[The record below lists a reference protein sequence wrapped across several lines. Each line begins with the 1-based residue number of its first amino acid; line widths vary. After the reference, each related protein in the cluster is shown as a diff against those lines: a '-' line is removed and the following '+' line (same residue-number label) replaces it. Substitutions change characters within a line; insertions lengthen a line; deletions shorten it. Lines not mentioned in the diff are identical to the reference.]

1 MKTNEREKMN
11 KSEMKFYAKDT
22 NIGAVL
28 FSENKKFQVPRYQR
42 PYAWT
47 TEQVSE
53 FWEDLLTNPEP
64 YFLGSLIFN
73 LEEEKETGYIDT
85 IDGQQRL
92 LTITILMAV
101 LRDAMKLLYPEK
113 SKLYQRKSISIENWK
128 GGEAFRIIPSDT
140 LKDYFIQYIQNID
153 DDILNSEPK
162 TDEEQKVK
170 SVYEYFKEKVEL
182 EQRRISSV
190 EGKIEMLEELR
201 DKVANLIVINVE
213 IGKEEDAYEIFETT
227 NARGV
232 ELSVADLLKNLIFKK
247 IPAGKDRDFAKDV
260 WQEISTNIESSDTEL
275 KKFLRY
281 YWISKYSQV
290 TEKKLYRE
298 IKNKVSN
305 WQSFLEEVWE
315 AADLYNKMLDG
326 SEMDFQHLKSGLKIY
341 NSLFALKIMG
351 VSQSYVFLMTILRNQ
366 ERLGTDPYNIFHL
379 IEKFSFQYHLVTK
392 LPGNR
397 VEKLYSKYALKLED
411 TLNSSTS
418 KNNGGKVQ
426 SLFSQF
432 ERELLELA
440 PPKDFFVKKF
450 ANLEY
455 RNAEFNRRLM
465 KYVLAKIDGYY
476 RKTDEHRI
484 DFNNVNIEHILPQ
497 NPSKDWNL
505 EKNEIKS
512 YVNKLGNLTL
522 ISKRINSKVQNST
535 IEKKLPDLETSE
547 LPVTQVLVQEIR
559 AKMVWGEKEIT
570 NRQQE
575 FAELAFEKIWKI

>member
-1 MKTNEREKMN
+1 MN